1 MKKMISLL
9 LAFAMVFS
17 LAVPAMAAEP
27 TVTGNKENDVTAS
40 FAPEIY
46 LSGISIT
53 GDTVTYDPETNTYI
67 TVFPVGAESI
77 TYKVVFSGKNLA
89 YYRDAADKVKFR
101 ETSFCDG
108 SVAEKYEYYI
118 YEYNF
123 FSYDDTTGNLTIEAT
138 PANSVVGWTTVFEY
152 SNDGGS
158 TWQEACTQV
167 FAQAYSIT
175 NSTAADANGSVTV
188 PASAIEGETVN
199 LTVTPA
205 EGYELDELKVT
216 YEDADGVTQNVIVT
230 DNAFTM
236 PAFAV
241 TVTATFQQAT
251 ETYTVTVD
259 ENIANGTVVVNPTTY
274 TAGQTVAL
282 AVTPA
287 DGYVLDQ
294 LTVTNTAT
302 GEPVNVHEDYSFT
315 MPEGDVTVTAT
326 FKKVYT
332 IIAIS
337 WGAGTVDVPASAAA
351 GDTVTVTFTP
361 DSGYVLFEQEA
372 FDPNNSSD
380 YVELIPGEDEY
391 TFTFQM
397 PAHNVQ
403 VNGDFAKDGKAREDL
418 YFNNGGNTDWT
429 NVAAYF
435 CTDTGS
441 FIDSATLIMAENGV
455 YTLPEDAEIPNL
467 AYKVYFANST
477 GTTTA
482 TAGIPTDENNMFTL
496 GTTTDEYDRYEGTW
510 SVYTPSQP
518 PVGTTSAEISWGSL
532 AYTYSDE
539 TGEWTTDGS
548 EGAGTVTVKNTGDN
562 AFNAQPLY
570 DAKEGYTEIEGVFYE
585 SMEATVNTMYADL
598 YSGDSFTFYLKLK
611 NQPSKALNGE
621 TIATVTIRITEGIG
635 E

>member
-77 TYKVVFSGKNLA
+77 TCYTVLSGKNLA
-89 YYRDAADKVKFR
+89 YYRDASNQILFR
-101 ETSFCDG
+101 DVGFRNGEQVEQWDSIL
-108 SVAEKYEYYI
+108 SQ
-118 YEYNF
+118 YNF
-123 FSYDDTTGNLTIEAT
+123 FTYDEATGNLTITAHPVAASAGGT
-138 PANSVVGWTTVFEY
+138 VVLSY
-152 SNDGGS
+152 SNDGGR

-167 FAQAYSIT
+167 YVQAYSIT

-188 PASAIEGETVN
+188 PASAIEGETVT
-199 LTVTPA
+199 LTITP
-205 EGYELDELKVT
+205 EVGYELDELTVT

-467 AYKVYFANST
+467 AYEVYFDCGS
-477 GTTTA
+477 GMTA
-482 TAGIPTDENNMFTL
+482 TADIPTDENNMFTL